1 MRNLRYRLAW
11 AEGRTL
17 GGHHLEGGYVL
28 VRGGWA
34 ASMFVHRLALA
45 RSLSPRDMGSRIDG
59 AQLCA
64 LP

>member
-1 MRNLRYRLAW
+1 MRYLLYDRMFVVR
-11 AEGRTL
+11 
-17 GGHHLEGGYVL
+17 
-28 VRGGWA
+28 RGGWFE
-34 ASMFVHRLALA
+34 STGFVHRLALA